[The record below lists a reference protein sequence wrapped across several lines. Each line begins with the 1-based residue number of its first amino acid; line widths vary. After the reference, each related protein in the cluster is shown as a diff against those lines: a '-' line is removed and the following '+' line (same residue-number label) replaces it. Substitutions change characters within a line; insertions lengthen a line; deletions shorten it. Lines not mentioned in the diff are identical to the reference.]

1 MSYYI
6 FLKSL
11 TQMNETPIK
20 LIGNPAS
27 PYTRKMIAYLR
38 YKRIPHHVIWGDVS
52 DVLKP
57 MNIDPPKPI
66 LLPVF
71 LLPRDGKLSA
81 VTDSTPLIEEFE
93 NSYPYR
99 SVYPEDQSLRF
110 INYVLEDFGDE
121 WCTKYMFHYRWHFTE
136 DADNAGTLLP
146 LGIMNNISDDEL
158 AFFKDHFAKR
168 QIDRLWVVGSND
180 ETAPFIDHSYKSFL
194 EILENHL
201 KIQPYLLGLSPSS
214 CDFAVYGQLT
224 QLIGFDPTPRK
235 ITHELAPRVIGWVR
249 SLEDRS
255 GLEFQENNLTLSD
268 LPQTIHDLFKEMST
282 SYVPTMIA
290 NKKAIDEGSDEWE
303 IDLDKGKWKQKSF
316 PYQAKCLAWIK
327 EEYEKLDTDKKDEV
341 LSFLQLN
348 HCESLVTSNE

>member
-6 FLKSL
+6 FSETLV
-11 TQMNETPIK
+11 QMTETSIK
-20 LIGNPAS
+20 LIGNPGS

-38 YKRIPHHVIWGDVS
+38 YKRIPHSVIWGEAS
-52 DVLKP
+52 DVLKK

-71 LLPRDGKLSA
+71 LLPRDGKVTA

-93 NSYPYR
+93 NSYPAR
-99 SVYPEDQSLRF
+99 SVYPEDPSLRF

-121 WCTKYMFHYRWHFTE
+121 WFTKYMFHYRWHFTE

-168 QIDRLWVVGSND
+168 QIDRLWVVGSNNG
-180 ETAPFIDHSYKSFL
+180 TAPFIDKSYKSVL
-194 EILENHL
+194 KVLENHL
-201 KIQPYLLGLSPSS
+201 KIQPFLLGQTPSS

-235 ITHELAPRVIGWVR
+235 IAHELAPRVIGWI
-249 SLEDRS
+249 STLEDRS
-255 GLEFQENNLTLSD
+255 GLETEDNNLRLSD
-268 LPQTIHDLFKEMST
+268 LPQTIHDLFKEMSM

-290 NKKAIDEGSDEWE
+290 NKKAIEEGSDNWE
-303 IDLDKGKWKQKSF
+303 IDLDEEGKWKQKSF

-327 EEYEKLDTDKKDEV
+327 
-341 LSFLQLN
+341 
-348 HCESLVTSNE
+348 

>member
-1 MSYYI
+1 MTYYK
-6 FLKSL
+6 FLKRL
-11 TQMNETPIK
+11 TQMNETSIK

-38 YKRIPHHVIWGDVS
+38 YKRIPHHVIWGEGS
-52 DVLKP
+52 DVLKK

-71 LLPRDGKLSA
+71 LLPRDGKLTA

-93 NSYPYR
+93 NSYPDR
-99 SVYPEDQSLRF
+99 SVFPQDPALSF

-180 ETAPFIDHSYKSFL
+180 ETASFIDQSYKSFL

-201 KIQPYLLGLSPSS
+201 KVQPYLLGQTPSS
-214 CDFAVYGQLT
+214 SDFALYGQLT

-235 ITHELAPRVIGWVR
+235 IAHELAPRVIGWVR

-255 GLEFQENNLTLSD
+255 GLEAKENILKLSD

-282 SYVPTMIA
+282 SYVPTMVA
-290 NKKAIDEGSDEWE
+290 NKKAIEEGSDEWE
-303 IDLDKGKWKQKSF
+303 IDLDKGKWRQKSF
-316 PYQAKCLAWIK
+316 PYQAKCLTWIK
-327 EEYEKLDTDKKDEV
+327 EEYEKLEADKKDEV
-341 LSFLQLN
+341 LSFLQSN
-348 HCESLVTSNE
+348 NCESLVV